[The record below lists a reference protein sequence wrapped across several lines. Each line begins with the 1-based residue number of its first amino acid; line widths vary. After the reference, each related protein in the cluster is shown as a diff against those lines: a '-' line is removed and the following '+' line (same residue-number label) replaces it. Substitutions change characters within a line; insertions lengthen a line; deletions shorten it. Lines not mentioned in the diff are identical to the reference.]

1 MGGEIIAE
9 KFALLRTRG
18 GNGVAV
24 THLVE
29 DTLLGERAVVKVSE
43 GLEDLAFEYLK
54 TYNLA
59 RELDLPGLLMPLEG
73 GLLEEEGGYYMA
85 FPELGEPSLEDW
97 MRTGGLLRCEEI
109 MALAL
114 GMLRALEG
122 LHGAGLVH
130 LFLNPRNVFYRPG
143 GHVTLKD
150 PALRSCFFPRFLEE
164 VAAPDFHYFSPS
176 VMDGGPPGPEADLFA
191 LGRLVKL
198 LLEEAGDADSSPCAS
213 WIAGLAQA
221 CTEAGIAGSA
231 VSARDLLAE
240 FTMDSAGSGRR
251 MAGSGGGAPD
261 PEGVTRREEEFAGGL
276 FSPRAEEA
284 SPSECVP
291 EPGGHAARCGH
302 GATRGRGRPLAALRS
317 MRPLLGTSG
326 RQGLSGTCV
335 VEGEAP
341 AAGEARVRARAEASG
356 QARGRGS
363 QTWSRPWSSRERKG
377 RATALLLAAFL
388 CLALAGWSSAF
399 LLLQGGTGKAP
410 ADSTAGGS
418 CAGGDAAAAAVLL
431 GRSRGLTVDEAA
443 SGLRTTQGEVEAK
456 GGAELEGAAAGS
468 TRDATVDE
476 VEGAGDGGEKP
487 AATPSSPAGGP
498 GASPVAAFTLTPA
511 EGRSPLQVL
520 LDASASHDPDGRIIA
535 YSWSCGAGGVRLYHV
550 FESSVIPA
558 RIPVTLTVTD
568 DKGNSAS
575 ATRYVTLY

>member
-97 MRTGGLLRCEEI
+97 LRTGGLLRCEEI

-114 GMLRALEG
+114 GILRALEG

-150 PALRSCFFPRFLEE
+150 PALRSCFFSRFLEE
-164 VAAPDFHYFSPS
+164 VAAPDFHYFSPA
-176 VMDGGPPGPEADLFA
+176 VMDGDPPGPEADLFA
-191 LGRLVKL
+191 VGRLVGR
-198 LLEEAGDADSSPCAS
+198 LLEEAGDAGSSPCVS
-213 WIAGLAQA
+213 RIAGLAQA
-221 CTEAGIAGSA
+221 CMEAGIAGSA

-240 FTMDSAGSGRR
+240 FAGESAGRGWDV
-251 MAGSGGGAPD
+251 AGSGGGAPE
-261 PEGVTRREEEFAGGL
+261 PGEAKRREETVTGGH
-276 FSPRAEEA
+276 FSPRAEA
-284 SPSECVP
+284 APSECMP
-291 EPGGHAARCGH
+291 EPAGNAARRGH
-302 GATRGRGRPLAALRS
+302 GATRGIGRPFAALRFT
-317 MRPLLGTSG
+317 RPLLRMSG
-326 RQGLSGTCV
+326 RRGLSGTCAG
-335 VEGEAP
+335 EGESP
-341 AAGEARVRARAEASG
+341 AAGEARVRTRAEASG
-356 QARGRGS
+356 QARGRGAPS
-363 QTWSRPWSSRERKG
+363 GSRPPLSLERKG
-377 RATALLLAAFL
+377 WATALLLAAFL
-388 CLALAGWSSAF
+388 FLALAGWSGAF
-399 LLLQGGTGKAP
+399 LLLQGGGVKAP
-410 ADSTAGGS
+410 ADSTAGRS
-418 CAGGDAAAAAVLL
+418 CAGGDAAAAAGLL
-431 GRSRGLTVDEAA
+431 GRSRGLTVDGTA
-443 SGLRTTQGEVEAK
+443 SGLRTAQGEVEAN

-476 VEGAGDGGEKP
+476 VEGARDGGEEP
-487 AATPSSPAGGP
+487 AAAPSSPAGGS
-498 GASPVAAFTLTPA
+498 GAPPVASFTLTPA

-520 LDASASHDPDGRIIA
+520 LDASASHDPDGRIVA
-535 YSWSCGAGGVRLYHV
+535 YSWSFGAAGVRLYHV

-558 RIPVTLTVTD
+558 RISVTLTVTD
-568 DKGNSAS
+568 DVGNSAS